1 MLETVLASEE
11 RVLAL
16 TDEALEVK
24 LSVLV
29 ESSTLEDVLAAVDI
43 LVLEYSIE
51 YEVLATEENEALEA
65 CELAVELRTTELLD
79 RLSVTVIEDVEYVE
93 T

>member
-1 MLETVLASEE
+1 MLETVLASDG

-29 ESSTLEDVLAAVDI
+29 ENSTLEDVLAAVDI

-51 YEVLATEENEALEA
+51 YEVLATEENEALETS
-65 CELAVELRTTELLD
+65 ELAVELRTTELLD